1 MRAHAWTSAEW
12 AMAAWS
18 EQCQLSIPS
27 LRSFTILCPWPVPTL
42 KCFCFPKCALG
53 ALVWRAFF
61 RLLEPPCLEL
71 EVPRTLHSS
80 PAPTILGKGLMGAGS
95 ILKHPPPHLHRL
107 RHSQGKSTT
116 PPAVE
121 KESLCQGMHSSL
133 RVSGDMAVK
142 EQNHLL

>member
-1 MRAHAWTSAEW
+1 MGESSCWTSAEW

-18 EQCQLSIPS
+18 EQCQHSTPS
-27 LRSFTILCPWPVPTL
+27 FRSFTVLCPCPPPTL
-42 KCFCFPKCALG
+42 KCFSFPKCAPG

-71 EVPRTLHSS
+71 KVPRTLHSS
-80 PAPTILGKGLMGAGS
+80 PVPTILGEGLMGAGS
-95 ILKHPPPHLHRL
+95 ILKHPHLHPL

-116 PPAVE
+116 LPTVE